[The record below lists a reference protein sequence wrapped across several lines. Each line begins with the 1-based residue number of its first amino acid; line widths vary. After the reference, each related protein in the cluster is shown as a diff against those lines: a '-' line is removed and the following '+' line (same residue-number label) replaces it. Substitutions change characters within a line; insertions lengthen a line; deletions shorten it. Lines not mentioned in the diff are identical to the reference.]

1 LEVYINI
8 NPLQVSEFDLYDAC
22 FERTCAKE
30 PVCFPPMPQDTDEL
44 KYRDRGG
51 CAAVEVSMLCN
62 VSFER
67 PRILA
72 LKYLNIKEIYC

>member
-1 LEVYINI
+1 
-8 NPLQVSEFDLYDAC
+8 
-22 FERTCAKE
+22 
-30 PVCFPPMPQDTDEL
+30 MPQDTDEL

>member
-1 LEVYINI
+1 
-8 NPLQVSEFDLYDAC
+8 LYDAC
-22 FERTCAKE
+22 FERTNVKE
-30 PVCFPPMPQDTDEL
+30 PVSIPPVPQDINEL

-51 CAAVEVSMLCN
+51 CATAEVSMLLS

-72 LKYLNIKEIYC
+72 LKYLNIKEIYSYRHKSYVTACYFEFYV